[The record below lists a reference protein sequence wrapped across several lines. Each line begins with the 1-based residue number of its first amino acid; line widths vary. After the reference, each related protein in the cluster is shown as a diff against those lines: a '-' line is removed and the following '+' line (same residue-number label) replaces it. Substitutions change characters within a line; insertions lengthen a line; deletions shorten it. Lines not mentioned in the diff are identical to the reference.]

1 MNRAVTRPPRARATI
16 WAASLGFAVALAA
29 TAGCKGDKGKQQ
41 PAQAPPPAVI
51 VAEVVQKT
59 VPIYGE
65 FVAQTEANTTVELRA
80 RVEGFLQKVA
90 FKEGS
95 RVKKGDLL
103 FQIDPR
109 PYEAAVQEA
118 KGKLERAKALL
129 EKSRTDVERLR
140 PLWEQDAV
148 PKQDLDNAEAAEK
161 ASSASV
167 FLDEATLTKAK
178 LDLSYTEIRSPI
190 DGIIGRLGVNVGNL
204 VGKTDATLLATV
216 SSADPLYVNFS
227 ISETDYL
234 SIAKR
239 LKSQPQ
245 PEVRKG
251 IFELLLADNSIFPHR
266 GDFGLVERALD
277 TRTGTLTLR
286 TIFPN
291 PEGFLR
297 PGQFGRI
304 RVVMEER
311 PNAILVPQRAVQ
323 EIQGAKSVL
332 VVGADDMVALRT
344 IMPAERVGEFLI
356 VRDGVKPG
364 ERVIV
369 EGIQKARPGSK
380 VSPSAA
386 PAGGQSGEKPKEKSQ
401 GKPAEETPTAKAG
414 GK

>member
-1 MNRAVTRPPRARATI
+1 M
-16 WAASLGFAVALAA
+16 WAASLGLAVALAA
-29 TAGCKGDKGKQQ
+29 TGGCKGDKEKQ
-41 PAQAPPPAVI
+41 PAQAPPPAVV

-109 PYEAAVQEA
+109 PYQAALEEARARV
-118 KGKLERAKALL
+118 ERAKALL
-129 EKSRTDVERLR
+129 EKSRQDVNRLR
-140 PLWEQDAV
+140 PLVEQDAV
-148 PKQDLDNAEAAEK
+148 PQQDLDNAEAAQK
-161 ASSASV
+161 ASGASV
-167 FLDEATLTKAK
+167 LLDEALATKAQ
-178 LDLSYTEIRSPI
+178 LDLGYTEIRSPI
-190 DGIIGRLGVNVGNL
+190 DGVIGRLAVNVGNL
-204 VGKTDATLLATV
+204 VGKGEATLLATV

-239 LKSQPQ
+239 LRSQPQ

-251 IFELLLADNSIFPHR
+251 IFELLLADNSIYPR
-266 GDFGLVERALD
+266 KGDFGLVERALD

-286 TIFPN
+286 TVFPN
-291 PEGFLR
+291 PEGLLR

-332 VVGADDMVALRT
+332 VVGADNMVALRT
-344 IMPAERVGEFLI
+344 IMPAESVGEFLI

-364 ERVIV
+364 DRVIV

-380 VSPSAA
+380 VNPSAA
-386 PAGGQSGEKPKEKSQ
+386 PASSQSGEKAEEKPQ
-401 GKPAEETPTAKAG
+401 GKPAEETPTGKAG

>member
-1 MNRAVTRPPRARATI
+1 MSRAEPRPSRARATI
-16 WAASLGFAVALAA
+16 WAASVGIAVALAA
-29 TAGCKGDKGKQQ
+29 TGGCKGDKEKQ
-41 PAQAPPPAVI
+41 PAQAPPPAVV

-118 KGKLERAKALL
+118 VGRLERAKALL
-129 EKSRTDVERLR
+129 EKSRADVERLR

-148 PKQDLDNAEAAEK
+148 PKQDLDNAEAAQK
-161 ASSASV
+161 ASVANV
-167 FLDEATLTKAK
+167 LLEEANLTKAR
-178 LDLSYTEIRSPI
+178 LDLGYTDVRSPI

-239 LKSQPQ
+239 LKSQAQ
-245 PEVRKG
+245 PEARKG
-251 IFELLLADNSIFPHR
+251 IFELLLADNSIFPHK

-277 TRTGTLTLR
+277 ARTGTLTLR

-291 PEGFLR
+291 PEGLLR

-304 RVVMEER
+304 RVVVEER

-332 VVGADDMVALRT
+332 VVGPDDMVALRT
-344 IMPAERVGEFLI
+344 ITPAESVGEFLI

-364 ERVIV
+364 DRVIV

-386 PAGGQSGEKPKEKSQ
+386 PVSGKVGEKAEEKTQ
-401 GKPAEETPTAKAG
+401 GKAAGAPPPGKAE